1 MLLFTEATQTASFTW
16 VDIVIIA
23 ILLIGVIVGVKKGFI
38 DQLFALVGVI
48 AVLVA
53 ALLLCK
59 PIANALLTSD
69 SGVIFDRLSAFLQ
82 EKFGGWEYYTTTPIV
97 WSDVE
102 TNKHIIDTALQM
114 VGAPAFLIGFGVFN
128 GLFKGFSAE
137 ATTLAE
143 QLPQQLT
150 ALVNCAI
157 AFVVLFIVLLIVL
170 AVVKK
175 FFKNIVQLP
184 LIKQIDKFLGA
195 VFALVKNLALIVV
208 ILTVISIL
216 SSVVA
221 PLGNFLNEVVYG
233 QSWIGQNVLKPI
245 MEIVL
250 QFIAKT

>member
-1 MLLFTEATQTASFTW
+1 MLLFTETVKATSFTW

-23 ILLIGVIVGVKKGFI
+23 ILLIGVIVGIKKGFV
-38 DQLFALVGVI
+38 DQLFALVGVV

-59 PIANALLTSD
+59 PIANAILTAD
-69 SGVIFDRLSAFLQ
+69 SGVIFDKLSAFLS
-82 EKFGGWEYYTTTPIV
+82 EKFAGWEYYTTTPIV

-102 TNKHIIDTALQM
+102 TNKQIIDTALQM
-114 VGAPAFLIGFGVFN
+114 VGAPAFLIGFGVFD
-128 GLFKGFSAE
+128 GLFKGFSTE
-137 ATTLAE
+137 PTTLAE

-150 ALVNCAI
+150 ALVNYAI
-157 AFVVLFIVLLIVL
+157 AFVVLFIVFLIVL
-170 AVVKK
+170 AIIKK
-175 FFKNIVQLP
+175 FFKNIVKLP
-184 LIKQIDKFLGA
+184 LLKQIDRFLGA
-195 VFALVKNLALIVV
+195 VFALAKNLAIIVV
-208 ILTVISIL
+208 LLTVISIL
-216 SSVVA
+216 SSVIA